1 MKFFVGGRNEA
12 KRFNIKIFKQSWK
25 FSFCKNLLPMHIH
38 YKMVEAIT
46 DQTVLK
52 TVESVPYY
60 KTCENLSHKKNNL
73 IFI

>member
-1 MKFFVGGRNEA
+1 MK
-12 KRFNIKIFKQSWK
+12 KRCLISKIFKQSRN
-25 FSFCKNLLPMHIH
+25 FSFCKNLLPMHTH

-60 KTCENLSHKKNNL
+60 KTCKNLCHKKNNL